1 STLSGINL
9 QTDNYFQY
17 TSLCLL
23 HANEVKKTQVHLL
36 SNAFAFQVKRKY
48 VSGKTSKRFHT
59 NVKAFFAPD
68 ELP

>member
-1 STLSGINL
+1 M
-9 QTDNYFQY
+9 
-17 TSLCLL
+17 
-23 HANEVKKTQVHLL
+23 KKTQVHLL